1 MLSCG
6 SALLRVF
13 PIQLMNEKE
22 AGGGGRGGGEGRQT
36 EREREEKFY
45 VGGFYEPG
53 LK

>member
-22 AGGGGRGGGEGRQT
+22 AGGGGRGGGEGRQ
-36 EREREEKFY
+36 REREKRNFMWEVFMNQA
-45 VGGFYEPG
+45 
-53 LK
+53 